1 MANAQGARKTLVGTV
16 IKTGMNKTV
25 TVSVDTLKRHAKYGK
40 FIKSRKKYMAHDEK
54 SVCGQNDRVL
64 IVETK
69 PLSKM
74 KNWRVTEILEKAK

>member
-1 MANAQGARKTLVGTV
+1 MPNAQGIRKTLVGTV

-25 TVSVDTLKRHAKYGK
+25 TVSVDTLKKHAKYSK
-40 FIKSRKKYMAHDEK
+40 FVKSRVKYMAHDEK
-54 SVCGQNDRVL
+54 SECGQNDRVL